1 MFICTV
7 LGMAIGLLNIPVPQF
22 IGSAVSAAGSCMSPV
37 AMLLTG
43 MTIAQFN
50 LKEVVSIKSV
60 YLVTALRLLVFPLLF
75 LGAMAFIPLPETFA
89 TCAVCALA
97 MPLGLNTIIIP
108 SALGKDT
115 KVASGMALVSH
126 IFSCL
131 TIPVVF
137 VIFEYV
143 LK

>member
-1 MFICTV
+1 MI
-7 LGMAIGLLNIPVPQF
+7 LGLINPPLPSFLT
-22 IGSAVSAAGSCMSPV
+22 SAMDTLGGCMSPI

-50 LKEVVSIKSV
+50 LREVLSIRSV

-75 LGAMAFIPLPETFA
+75 LVVMTLVPMPPVFA
-89 TCAVCALA
+89 TCAVCSLA

-108 SALGKDT
+108 SSLGRDT

-126 IFSCL
+126 VLSCV
-131 TIPVVF
+131 TIPV
-137 VIFEYV
+137 IFA
-143 LK
+143 LFR